1 MIGGNIGFTAGTLL
15 LVAGLVLIIVSSL
28 RPNRIQAT
36 SDSLVITGSYKY
48 SVKLDEIRSVER
60 LDSLPKIKLRT
71 NGIGWPNIKI
81 GHFRVEGIGKCRLYV
96 NQKFPPYVHIV
107 TSAGEHIIFNTKD
120 PENTESIFRSLS
132 AAVSSCSVSADTPCV
147 GTTGE

>member
-1 MIGGNIGFTAGTLL
+1 MIMIGGNIGFTAGTLL

-28 RPNRIQAT
+28 RPNRIQVT

-48 SVKLDEIRSVER
+48 SVELGEIRSVER

-81 GHFRVEGIGKCRLYV
+81 GHFRVEGIGKCRLYI

-132 AAVSSCSVSADTPCV
+132 AAVSD
-147 GTTGE
+147 

>member
-28 RPNRIQAT
+28 RPNRIQVT

-48 SVKLDEIRSVER
+48 SVKLGEIRSVER

-120 PENTESIFRSLS
+120 PENTESLFFSLS
-132 AAVSSCSVSADTPCV
+132 AAVSD
-147 GTTGE
+147 

>member
-28 RPNRIQAT
+28 RPNRIQVT

-60 LDSLPKIKLRT
+60 LDSLPKIKIRT

-81 GHFRVEGIGKCRLYV
+81 GHFRVEGIGKCRLYI

-107 TSAGEHIIFNTKD
+107 TSAGEHIIFNTND
-120 PENTESIFRSLS
+120 PAKTETVFDSISKTV
-132 AAVSSCSVSADTPCV
+132 ANSSIRMPKA
-147 GTTGE
+147 G